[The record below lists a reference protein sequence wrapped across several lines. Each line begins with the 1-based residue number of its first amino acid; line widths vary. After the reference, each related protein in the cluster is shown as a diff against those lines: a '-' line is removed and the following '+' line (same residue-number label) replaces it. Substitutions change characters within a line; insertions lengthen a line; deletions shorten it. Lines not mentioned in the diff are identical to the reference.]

1 MPIDLDTALGAE
13 LPSQEFSWTASDVAL
28 YALGVGAAADPM
40 DTAGLAYVDDAS
52 PKVLPSFATVAAT
65 MNVTEAPRVSFPGVE
80 IDLAKVVHGSQ
91 SVRLHRPISAAGTAT
106 TTTTIAE
113 IQDKGSAAV

>member
-1 MPIDLDTALGAE
+1 
-13 LPSQEFSWTASDVAL
+13 

-40 DTAGLAYVDDAS
+40 DTAGLEYVDDSA

-65 MNVTEAPRVSFPGVE
+65 MNVTDPPSVSFPGVE

-91 SVRLHRPISAAGTAT
+91 SVRLHRPIAATGRARTLTSIAMDQDDGWPGVIMQGSETVSA
-106 TTTTIAE
+106 
-113 IQDKGSAAV
+113 